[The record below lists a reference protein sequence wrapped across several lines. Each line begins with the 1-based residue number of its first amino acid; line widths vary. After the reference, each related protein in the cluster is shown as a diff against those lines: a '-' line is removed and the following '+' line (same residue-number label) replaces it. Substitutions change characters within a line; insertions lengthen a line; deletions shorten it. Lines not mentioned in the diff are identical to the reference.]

1 MHQNGFLWTELF
13 LTRLKRVL
21 FFATIDTFYTKYVV
35 DFSLRPLRIIFVIT
49 CRKCV
54 SDDPFNIYFGK
65 TLIIYLFMYNIIT
78 HIPFLL
84 IDKRL
89 RKRKTQKRQVTK
101 KMRLNSQKTKGSRKV
116 KAKTR
121 QTSDESILVV
131 DVPTFRKDEAEESTD
146 LPILSTDEAEESED
160 LPMMGTDE
168 AEESE
173 NLSKMGT
180 DEAQHSV
187 DLTKTATDE
196 AEESTDLP
204 KTATDEAVESEDL
217 PKTSTDEVQQSAD
230 LTKMGTD
237 EAEESTDL
245 PKTATD
251 EAQQSADLTKMGTD
265 EAQQSVD
272 LPKTATDE
280 SEITSEQSKYISGSD
295 CGTSSSTFL
304 KRMFPCKIC
313 GKEFVLE
320 KRLKKHSRQHIGR
333 RLLDERKRK
342 REQAEMEMELTEQEK
357 SKLEEKNTLDD
368 MSSNHNPNTTV
379 CFLYKNLKNDPNIP
393 SNFIVLNHKN
403 R

>member
-1 MHQNGFLWTELF
+1 M
-13 LTRLKRVL
+13 L

-35 DFSLRPLRIIFVIT
+35 DFTLRPLRIIFVIT

-54 SDDPFNIYFGK
+54 SDDPFNIYFAK

-89 RKRKTQKRQVTK
+89 RKRKTQKHQVTK
-101 KMRLNSQKTKGSRKV
+101 KRRLNSQKTKGSRKV

-131 DVPTFRKDEAEESTD
+131 DVPTFRKDEDEESTD
-146 LPILSTDEAEESED
+146 LPILS
-160 LPMMGTDE
+160 TDE

-187 DLTKTATDE
+187 DLTKT
-196 AEESTDLP
+196 
-204 KTATDEAVESEDL
+204 
-217 PKTSTDEVQQSAD
+217 
-230 LTKMGTD
+230 GTD

-265 EAQQSVD
+265 EAQQSADLTKMGTDEAQQSVD
-272 LPKTATDE
+272 LPKTVTDE
-280 SEITSEQSKYISGSD
+280 SESTSEQSKDISGSD

-304 KRMFPCKIC
+304 KTMFPCKIC

-320 KRLKKHSRQHIGR
+320 KRLKKHSRKHIGR

-379 CFLYKNLKNDPNIP
+379 CVLYKNLKNDPNIP